1 MRMSS
6 MRGSAGAGSS
16 INVTIVRS
24 CWRSSGSG
32 GKYPGT
38 RTDLTNS
45 PTICALGSM
54 TRLPRRMRWPS
65 RMRSASSSLSAVCDS
80 SSLGGVAWSV
90 MTFLRRALYCPR
102 SRMSAMTSTAKR
114 NLIAQWAFDT
124 RPVLLRF
131 HLWLE
136 DVEVERAQAEPVS
149 AHTFAPRGIA
159 RCLAMTSAATALGTR
174 LFGDYGGG
182 RGKDKAA
189 VNQVKK
195 AADAVSAYVMS
206 EGLWHLTRTLPEN
219 HALMVCLGEGLMPKV
234 GETPEMG
241 ANPMLGFGRVYA
253 RPELAR
259 TVDRRVRRL
268 LNEPGHTF
276 EQFYEWLQGRGI
288 TLWGAAV
295 DTLENTSRFA
305 EGKPTGPMAVFHLFD
320 SPLTLSRPYE
330 AYMGCLTVP
339 ARVAEAAQSAS
350 VLLDYR
356 TSRTQVAEAIEAAYP
371 GIRREHIHVWTLR
384 GKSRVRRLGRLWEEW
399 AKLGVHLVE
408 DGWKA
413 PSGLEVFTD
422 SGTYAPTFLVG
433 SWQDEADATHVFLC
447 DGYAATAEAVQA
459 ASLSDVLDV
468 HATMALFSP
477 TFDLPVDVEARLM
490 HLDPAVPDFAQRLG
504 ALIGG
509 REVEAGKVRTYA
521 EAIREAAA
529 SNMPLD
535 KRVLQAD
542 DFLPEKNWSVLA
554 SVGYMCDDPYT
565 GAPGV
570 TQVAD
575 HVYRVTTRLA
585 TRKASSRVTFTL
597 RLMES
602 LDTTRQVF
610 SPLLVRFLS
619 GVDHTTRPVKISDS
633 GRIRNELQTMIPQAL
648 EHDGDRIRVRFER
661 INEMVLSR
669 QKQATIQRVLAWYK
683 ANHPVWFAWLDLT

>member
-1 MRMSS
+1 M
-6 MRGSAGAGSS
+6 
-16 INVTIVRS
+16 
-24 CWRSSGSG
+24 
-32 GKYPGT
+32 
-38 RTDLTNS
+38 TD
-45 PTICALGSM
+45 
-54 TRLPRRMRWPS
+54 
-65 RMRSASSSLSAVCDS
+65 
-80 SSLGGVAWSV
+80 
-90 MTFLRRALYCPR
+90 
-102 SRMSAMTSTAKR
+102 TAKR
-114 NLIAQWAFDT
+114 NLVAQWAFDT

-174 LFGDYGGG
+174 LFGDFGAGAG
-182 RGKDKAA
+182 RDKAG

-234 GETPEMG
+234 GETAEMG

-253 RPELAR
+253 RPELAK

-276 EQFYEWLQGRGI
+276 EQFHEWLKSRGI

-305 EGKPTGPMAVFHLFD
+305 DGRPTGPMAVFHLFD
-320 SPLTLSRPYE
+320 APLRLSRPYE
-330 AYMGCLTVP
+330 SYMGCLTVP
-339 ARVAEAAQSAS
+339 TRVAQAAENAS

-356 TSRTQVAEAIEAAYP
+356 TPRKQVAEAIEAAYP

-384 GKSRVRRLGRLWEEW
+384 GKSRVHRLGRLWEEW
-399 AKLGVHLVE
+399 ERAGVHLVE

-413 PSGLEVFTD
+413 PSGLAVFTD

-433 SWQDEADATHVFLC
+433 DWKDPAGATHVFLC
-447 DGYAATAEAVQA
+447 DGYAATAEAMQA
-459 ASLSDVLDV
+459 ASLADVLDV
-468 HATMALFSP
+468 QSTMSLFSP
-477 TFDLPVDVEARLM
+477 TFELPVDVEGRLM
-490 HLDPAVPDFAQRLG
+490 QLNPSAPSFPQRLA
-504 ALIGG
+504 ALLGG
-509 REVEAGKVRTYA
+509 DAVEAGKVRTYA
-521 EAIREAAA
+521 EAIRDAAA
-529 SNMPLD
+529 SNMPLG
-535 KRVLQAD
+535 KPVLRAD
-542 DFLPEKNWSVLA
+542 DFLPQKSWSVLA
-554 SVGYMCDDPYT
+554 CVGYLCDDPYT

-570 TQVAD
+570 TQVGD
-575 HVYRVTTRLA
+575 HSYRVTTRLA
-585 TRKASSRVTFTL
+585 TRQASSRITFTL

-602 LDTTRQVF
+602 FETTRQVF

-648 EHDGDRIRVRFER
+648 EHDGDHIRVRFDR
-661 INEMVLSR
+661 INEMVLPR
-669 QKQATIQRVLAWYK
+669 DKQARIREVLQWYK
-683 ANHPVWFAWLDLT
+683 ANHPIWFEWLEYL

>member
-1 MRMSS
+1 M
-6 MRGSAGAGSS
+6 
-16 INVTIVRS
+16 
-24 CWRSSGSG
+24 
-32 GKYPGT
+32 
-38 RTDLTNS
+38 TD
-45 PTICALGSM
+45 
-54 TRLPRRMRWPS
+54 
-65 RMRSASSSLSAVCDS
+65 
-80 SSLGGVAWSV
+80 
-90 MTFLRRALYCPR
+90 
-102 SRMSAMTSTAKR
+102 TAKR
-114 NLIAQWAFDT
+114 NLVAQWAFDT

-159 RCLAMTSAATALGTR
+159 RCLTMTSAATALGTR
-174 LFGDYGGG
+174 LFGDYGAGAG
-182 RGKDKAA
+182 RDKAT

-253 RPELAR
+253 RPELAK

-268 LNEPGHTF
+268 LNEPGYTF
-276 EQFYEWLQGRGI
+276 EQFHEWLKGRGI

-305 EGKPTGPMAVFHLFD
+305 DGQPTGPMAVFHLFD
-320 SPLTLSRPYE
+320 SPLRLSRPYE
-330 AYMGCLTVP
+330 SYMGCLTVP
-339 ARVAEAAQSAS
+339 TRVAQTAESAS

-356 TSRTQVAEAIEAAYP
+356 TPRKQVAEAIEAAYP
-371 GIRREHIHVWTLR
+371 GIRRENIHVWTLR
-384 GKSRVRRLGRLWEEW
+384 GKSRVHRLGRLWEEW
-399 AKLGVHLVE
+399 EKAGVHLIE

-413 PSGLEVFTD
+413 PSGFAVFTD

-433 SWQDEADATHVFLC
+433 SWKDAAGATHVFLC
-447 DGYAATAEAVQA
+447 DGYAATAEAMQA

-468 HATMALFSP
+468 HSTMSLFSP
-477 TFDLPVDVEARLM
+477 TFELPVDVEGRLM
-490 HLDPAVPDFAQRLG
+490 QLDPSVPDFAQRLR

-509 REVEAGKVRTYA
+509 KDVEAGKVRTYA
-521 EAIREAAA
+521 EAIHEAAA
-529 SNMPLD
+529 SNMPLG
-535 KRVLQAD
+535 KPVLRAD
-542 DFLPEKNWSVLA
+542 DFLPEKHWSVLA

-570 TQVAD
+570 TQVGD
-575 HVYRVTTRLA
+575 RIYRVTTLLA
-585 TRKASSRVTFTL
+585 TRQASSRVTFTL
-597 RLMES
+597 RLMEPFE
-602 LDTTRQVF
+602 TTRQVF

-661 INEMVLSR
+661 INEMVLPR
-669 QKQATIQRVLAWYK
+669 DKQATIRSVLEWYK
-683 ANHPVWFAWLDLT
+683 ANHPVWFEWLELA

>member
-1 MRMSS
+1 
-6 MRGSAGAGSS
+6 
-16 INVTIVRS
+16 
-24 CWRSSGSG
+24 
-32 GKYPGT
+32 
-38 RTDLTNS
+38 
-45 PTICALGSM
+45 M
-54 TRLPRRMRWPS
+54 TEN
-65 RMRSASSSLSAVCDS
+65 D
-80 SSLGGVAWSV
+80 
-90 MTFLRRALYCPR
+90 
-102 SRMSAMTSTAKR
+102 KR
-114 NLIAQWAFDT
+114 NLVAQWAFDT

-174 LFGDYGGG
+174 LFGEFGAGAG
-182 RGKDKAA
+182 RDKATY
-189 VNQVKK
+189 NQIKK
-195 AADAVSAYVMS
+195 SADAVSAYVMS

-219 HALMVCLGEGLMPKV
+219 HALMICLGEGLMPKA

-253 RPELAR
+253 RPEVAR
-259 TVDRRVRRL
+259 TVERRVRRL

-276 EQFYEWLQGRGI
+276 EQFYERLQARGI

-320 SPLTLSRPYE
+320 SPLRLSRPYE

-339 ARVAEAAQSAS
+339 ARVAEAAESAS

-356 TSRTQVAEAIEAAYP
+356 TPRKQVAEAIEATYP
-371 GIRREHIHVWTLR
+371 GIRREHIHAWTLR
-384 GKSRVRRLGRLWEEW
+384 GKTRVGRLGRLWDEW
-399 AKLGVHLVE
+399 EKLGVHLVE
-408 DGWKA
+408 DGWRA
-413 PSGLEVFTD
+413 PSGLPVFTD

-433 SWQDEADATHVFLC
+433 SWRDQAQATHVFLC
-447 DGYAATAEAVQA
+447 DGYAATAEAMQA

-468 HATMALFSP
+468 HATMAMFSP

-490 HLDPAVPDFAQRLG
+490 QLDPSAPDFAPRLG
-504 ALIGG
+504 APIGG
-509 REVEAGKVRTYA
+509 RGVEVGTVRTYA

-529 SNMPLD
+529 SNMPLG
-535 KRVLQAD
+535 KQVLQAD
-542 DFLPEKNWSVLA
+542 DFLPEKNWRVLA

-565 GAPGV
+565 GTRGV

-575 HVYRVTTRLA
+575 NIYRVTARLA
-585 TRKASSRVTFTL
+585 TRKASSQITFTL
-597 RLMES
+597 RLMEPFE
-602 LDTTRQVF
+602 TTRQVF

-633 GRIRNELQTMIPQAL
+633 GRIRNELQTMLSQAL
-648 EHDGDRIRVRFER
+648 EHDGERIRVHFDR
-661 INEMVLSR
+661 INEMVMPR
-669 QKQATIQRVLAWYK
+669 EKQAAIRKVLEWYK
-683 ANHPVWFAWLDLT
+683 VNHPVWFEWLEVV

>member
-1 MRMSS
+1 MTD
-6 MRGSAGAGSS
+6 SAK
-16 INVTIVRS
+16 N
-24 CWRSSGSG
+24 
-32 GKYPGT
+32 
-38 RTDLTNS
+38 
-45 PTICALGSM
+45 
-54 TRLPRRMRWPS
+54 
-65 RMRSASSSLSAVCDS
+65 
-80 SSLGGVAWSV
+80 
-90 MTFLRRALYCPR
+90 
-102 SRMSAMTSTAKR
+102 
-114 NLIAQWAFDT
+114 NLVAQWAFDT

-136 DVEVERAQAEPVS
+136 DVEVERSQAEPVS

-174 LFGDYGGG
+174 LFGEFGAGAG
-182 RGKDKAA
+182 QDKNT

-320 SPLTLSRPYE
+320 SPLRLSRPYE
-330 AYMGCLTVP
+330 SYMGCLTVP
-339 ARVAEAAQSAS
+339 ARVAEAAANAS

-356 TSRTQVAEAIEAAYP
+356 TPRKQVAEAIEAAYP

-384 GKSRVRRLGRLWEEW
+384 GKSRLHRLGKLWEEW
-399 AKLGVHLVE
+399 ERVGVQLVD

-413 PSGLEVFTD
+413 PSGLAVFTD

-433 SWQDEADATHVFLC
+433 SWRDAAGATHVFLC
-447 DGYAATAEAVQA
+447 DGYAATAEAMQA

-468 HATMALFSP
+468 HSTMSLFSP
-477 TFDLPVDVEARLM
+477 TFELPVDVEGRLM
-490 HLDPAVPDFAQRLG
+490 QLAPAAPDFAQQLATLLG
-504 ALIGG
+504 
-509 REVEAGKVRTYA
+509 VQHVDTGKVRTYA
-521 EAIREAAA
+521 EAINEAAA
-529 SNMPLD
+529 SNMPLG
-535 KRVLQAD
+535 KPVLQAD
-542 DFLPEKNWSVLA
+542 DFLPEKDWHVLA
-554 SVGYMCDDPYT
+554 SVGYICDDPYT

-570 TQVAD
+570 TRVGENS
-575 HVYRVTTRLA
+575 YRVTTRLA
-585 TRKASSRVTFTL
+585 TRKASSRITFTL

-602 LDTTRQVF
+602 FEETRQVF

-619 GVDHTTRPVKISDS
+619 GVDHTTRPVKVSDS

-648 EHDGDRIRVRFER
+648 EHDGDRIRVRFEQ
-661 INEMVLSR
+661 INERVLSSD
-669 QKQATIQRVLAWYK
+669 KQARIRSVLEWYK
-683 ANHPVWFAWLDLT
+683 SHHPVWFDWLELG

>member
-1 MRMSS
+1 M
-6 MRGSAGAGSS
+6 
-16 INVTIVRS
+16 
-24 CWRSSGSG
+24 
-32 GKYPGT
+32 
-38 RTDLTNS
+38 TDS
-45 PTICALGSM
+45 
-54 TRLPRRMRWPS
+54 
-65 RMRSASSSLSAVCDS
+65 
-80 SSLGGVAWSV
+80 
-90 MTFLRRALYCPR
+90 
-102 SRMSAMTSTAKR
+102 AKR
-114 NLIAQWAFDT
+114 NLVAQWAFDT

-174 LFGDYGGG
+174 LFGEFGAGA
-182 RGKDKAA
+182 GKDKAT

-219 HALMVCLGEGLMPKV
+219 HALMVSLGEGLMPKV

-305 EGKPTGPMAVFHLFD
+305 DGKPTGPMAVFHLFD
-320 SPLTLSRPYE
+320 SPLRLSRPYE
-330 AYMGCLTVP
+330 SYMGCLTVP
-339 ARVAEAAQSAS
+339 ARVAEAAANAS

-356 TSRTQVAEAIEAAYP
+356 TPRKQVAEAIEAAYP

-384 GKSRVRRLGRLWEEW
+384 GKSRLHRLGKLWEEW
-399 AKLGVHLVE
+399 ERVGVHLVD

-413 PSGLEVFTD
+413 PSGLTVFTD

-433 SWQDEADATHVFLC
+433 SWRDAAGATHVFLC
-447 DGYAATAEAVQA
+447 DGYAATAEAMQA

-468 HATMALFSP
+468 HSTMSLFSP
-477 TFDLPVDVEARLM
+477 TFELPVDVEGRLMQLDPSSPEFAARL
-490 HLDPAVPDFAQRLG
+490 AQ
-504 ALIGG
+504 LIGVQ
-509 REVEAGKVRTYA
+509 ELDAGKVRTYK
-521 EAIREAAA
+521 EAIEEAAA
-529 SNMPLD
+529 SNMPHG
-535 KRVLQAD
+535 RAVLTAD
-542 DFLPEKNWSVLA
+542 DFLPEKDWHVIA
-554 SVGYMCDDPYT
+554 SVGYIGDDPYT

-570 TQVAD
+570 TRVAENI
-575 HVYRVTTRLA
+575 YRVTTRLA
-585 TRKASSRVTFTL
+585 TRKASSRITFTL

-602 LDTTRQVF
+602 FEVTRQVF

-619 GVDHTTRPVKISDS
+619 GVDHTTRPVKVSDS

-661 INEMVLSR
+661 INDRVLSTD
-669 QKQATIQRVLAWYK
+669 KQARIRTVLEWYK
-683 ANHPVWFAWLDLT
+683 SHHPVWFDWLELG